1 MYVEDYLELLA
12 GLSEKHI
19 EKKFFLHAR
28 DQTLINSLARQTF
41 QATPLTDRQHELTKR
56 KLLEYKEQFDVY
68 SLTSLEEDLDTL
80 RMPLREIDRSK
91 TVTITSIND
100 ELCIAVRFPF
110 SKKMI
115 KHIDFLQ
122 SLQTKKQY
130 DKRSKTHFVPFSD
143 GNVFSVVDR
152 LIDCNFVIEKRLS
165 DFYRILKEM
174 DNDKEKYAPGIYGL
188 TIKNLHDKAIDYAIS
203 AIGEPSIENL
213 AAYKDR
219 ENILGLKHFDDIELQ
234 RSIANLQP
242 LTKRIV
248 SRSKTAIFIDNKEFT
263 FNNIVES
270 ILELYRLPVAI
281 VLPKEQEIDG
291 LINTHQSFKNI
302 IFDENISVLFRL
314 DNDEDDGYNFN
325 TYVKKNN
332 LNSPLDKDTK
342 IVYINNSKLPKPLI
356 ASNWLPEVTILY
368 GNSRTSTNVQL
379 YINSCD
385 LVIHY
390 TDVELP
396 WGKQDIEKI

>member
-19 EKKFFLHAR
+19 EKKFFLHSR

-68 SLTSLEEDLDTL
+68 SLTNLEEDLDTL

-91 TVTITSIND
+91 TVTIANIDD

-122 SLQTKKQY
+122 SLQHKKQY
-130 DKRSKTHFVPFSD
+130 DKRSKTHFLPFSD
-143 GNVFSVVDR
+143 SNVFSVVGR
-152 LIDCNFVIEKRLS
+152 LIDCNFVIEKKLN
-165 DFYRILKEM
+165 DFYRILTEM
-174 DNDKEKYAPGIYGL
+174 DDNKENYAPGIYGL

-248 SRSKTAIFIDNKEFT
+248 SRSKTSIYINNKEFT

-281 VLPKEQEIDG
+281 VLPKGQELDG
-291 LINTHQSFKNI
+291 LVDTHKSFQNI
-302 IFDENISVLFRL
+302 IYDDNISVLFRL
-314 DNDEDDGYNFN
+314 DNDDEEGYEFN
-325 TYVKKNN
+325 SYVKKNK

-342 IVYINNSKLPKPLI
+342 IVYINNNKLPKPLI
-356 ASNWLPEVTILY
+356 TSNWLPEVTILY
-368 GNSRTSTNVQL
+368 GNNRTSTNVQL
-379 YINSCD
+379 YLNNCD
-385 LVIHY
+385 LIIHY
-390 TDVELP
+390 TDVDLP

>member
-12 GLSEKHI
+12 GLSEKHT
-19 EKKFFLHAR
+19 EKKFFLHTR

-68 SLTSLEEDLDTL
+68 SFTTLEEDLDTL

-91 TVTITSIND
+91 TVTIINNND

-122 SLQTKKQY
+122 SLQTRKQY
-130 DKRSKTHFVPFSD
+130 DKRSKTHFVPFTD
-143 GNVFSVVDR
+143 NNVFSVVDR
-152 LIDCNFVIEKRLS
+152 LIDCNFVIDKQLKE
-165 DFYRILKEM
+165 FYRILKEM
-174 DNDKEKYAPGIYGL
+174 DNDKENYAPGIYGL

-234 RSIANLQP
+234 KSISNLQP

-248 SRSKTAIFIDNKEFT
+248 SRSKTAVYINNNEFT

-270 ILELYRLPVAI
+270 ILELYRLPVTI
-281 VLPKEQEIDG
+281 VLPKGQEIDG
-291 LINTHQSFKNI
+291 LISTHQSFKNI

-314 DNDEDDGYNFN
+314 DNDDDDGYNFN
-325 TYVKKNN
+325 AYVKKNN

-342 IVYINNSKLPKPLI
+342 IVYINNNKLPKPLI

>member
-19 EKKFFLHAR
+19 EKKFFLHTR
-28 DQTLINSLARQTF
+28 DQTLVNSLARQTF

-56 KLLEYKEQFDVY
+56 KLIEYKEQFDVY
-68 SLTSLEEDLDTL
+68 SFSNLEEDLNNL

-91 TVTITSIND
+91 TVTMVNKND
-100 ELCIAVRFPF
+100 ELWIAVRFPF

-122 SLQTKKQY
+122 SLQPKKQY
-130 DKRSKTHFVPFSD
+130 DKRSKTHFIEFSESKL
-143 GNVFSVVDR
+143 FSVVDR
-152 LIDCNFVIEKRLS
+152 LIDCNFVVDKKLIE
-165 DFYRILKEM
+165 FYRILKEM
-174 DNDKEKYAPGIYGL
+174 EDNKENHAPGIYGL
-188 TIKNLHDKAIDYAIS
+188 KIKNLHEKAIDYAIS
-203 AIGEPSIENL
+203 AIGEPSHENL

-219 ENILGLKHFDDIELQ
+219 ENILGLKHFDDVELQ
-234 RSIANLQP
+234 KSISNLQP
-242 LTKRIV
+242 LTKRIL
-248 SRSKTAIFIDNKEFT
+248 SRSKTGVFVDSKEFT

-281 VLPKEQEIDG
+281 ILPKDNELDG
-291 LINTHQSFKNI
+291 LVETHQSFRNI

-314 DNDEDDGYNFN
+314 DNDGDVGYEFN
-325 TYVKKNN
+325 SYVKKNN

-356 ASNWLPEVTILY
+356 SNDWLPEVAILY
-368 GNSRTSTNVQL
+368 GNSRTSNNVQL
-379 YINSCD
+379 YLNSCD
-385 LVIHY
+385 LIIHF
-390 TDVELP
+390 TEVDLP